1 MLDQSRCTKLDQKIK
16 IFKQIISTWQEALA
30 NDTASETEDI
40 DPIFKKLVDDF
51 LGFPKGKAVLAD
63 AITALDKLRQDQ
75 KVWKT
80 FEEQV
85 GKFDFKTGW
94 SSATSASMTDSL
106 QGLTS
111 AFDACKH
118 LHGAEAEVFEV
129 TRPLCVGMAAAFK
142 DVCLYISIYVCVCAN
157 HDSRSPS
164 CFHHLLSVI
173 IINYHHMRGANELD
187 HEAGS
192 FESRC

>member
-1 MLDQSRCTKLDQKIK
+1 MYKLDQKIK

-63 AITALDKLRQDQ
+63 AIIALDKLRQDQ

-80 FEEQV
+80 FEEMV
-85 GKFDFKTGW
+85 GKLDFKTGW

-142 DVCLYISIYVCVCAN
+142 DVCLYMCVCVCACVCVCVPIMI
-157 HDSRSPS
+157 HVRLHVFIICCQSSS
-164 CFHHLLSVI
+164 LI
-173 IINYHHMRGANELD
+173 IIT
-187 HEAGS
+187 
-192 FESRC
+192 